1 MTTLYRLAKRCA
13 DFAVAGAAILLS
25 APVVA
30 VAALLIWRED
40 RSASPFLRQERI
52 GRNERPFLLIKLRTM
67 RTERFRDGCK
77 LTDAQRMLRCG
88 AWLRKFSIDELPQ
101 LVNVLMG
108 DMSLIGPRPMPVV
121 YLDYFRPDERLRH
134 VVRPG
139 MSGLAQVSGRNLL
152 SWDDKFALDVRYV
165 QEASF
170 RSDVV
175 LLMRTVMRVLRP
187 TGVGVRGADLPV
199 ASLHEVRADECRST
213 KLEDKVVSERD
224 CGTVSPLG
232 PGLSPDHGWMHKDR
246 WEHGSY
252 PALPDPVLDRSGKSA
267 AALIAELKA
276 ACAASGRVALGRI
289 IAHGRAHRGWQR
301 ILVPTYYC
309 TDVVSYLEQAGI
321 EVARY
326 ACSPCGEDIVP
337 AAQAGDVLL
346 RVNFFGW
353 GPGEGAPAF
362 GGDVIA
368 DFTHDLL
375 AARYSTADFAIA
387 SLRKVLPVSD
397 GGIYWSPQGH
407 GIPAEPSSDVRHQQ
421 AALAKL
427 AAMALKRAYL
437 EGVGSADDKVR
448 LRELEQIGEEGL
460 LNGHDAAISRW
471 ARASLADL
479 FVGQEAAA
487 RRTNA
492 CVLRNAL
499 HDAPGLAWRSRPR
512 CQAPAFAVL
521 QLQNEAMREHLRAAL
536 VARRIYPAVLWPV
549 APTENPLFAAALR
562 FSRTCLMLHIDRR
575 YDKAD
580 MQHVAAQIREICV
593 SVTR

>member
-1 MTTLYRLAKRCA
+1 MTTVYRLAKRCA
-13 DFAVAGAAILLS
+13 DFAFAGAAILLT
-25 APVVA
+25 APIVA
-30 VAALLIWRED
+30 AAALLIWRED
-40 RSASPFLRQERI
+40 RSASPFLGQERI
-52 GRNERPFLLIKLRTM
+52 GRNERPFRLIKLRTM
-67 RTERFRDGCK
+67 RTERFRDGYK

-88 AWLRKFSIDELPQ
+88 AWLRKYSIDELPQ

-108 DMSLIGPRPMPVV
+108 DMSLIGPRPMPDV

-134 VVRPG
+134 TVRPG
-139 MSGLAQVSGRNLL
+139 ISGLAQVSGRNLL

-165 QEASF
+165 QEACLLT
-170 RSDVV
+170 DVA

-199 ASLHEVRADECRST
+199 ASLHEVRADEFRST
-213 KLEDKVVSERD
+213 KPGDKVVSEGNS
-224 CGTVSPLG
+224 GTFSPLYTG
-232 PGLSPDHGWMHKDR
+232 RSPDRRWMQDDR

-252 PALPDPVLDRSGKSA
+252 PALPDPVLDRSGQSA
-267 AALIAELKA
+267 AAMISGLDA

-309 TDVVSYLEQAGI
+309 GDVVSYLEQTGI
-321 EVARY
+321 EIGRY

-337 AAQAGDVLL
+337 VAKAGDVLL
-346 RVNFFGW
+346 RVNCFGW
-353 GPGEGAPAF
+353 GPSERAPAF

-375 AARYSTADFAIA
+375 AARHSTADFAIA

-397 GGIYWSPQGH
+397 GGIYWSPRRH
-407 GIPAEPSSDVRHQQ
+407 GIPAEPTTDIRHEQ

-427 AAMALKRAYL
+427 AAMTLKRAYL
-437 EGVGSADDKVR
+437 EGVGSADDKAR

-460 LNGHDAAISRW
+460 LTGHDAAISRW
-471 ARASLADL
+471 ARAGLADL
-479 FVGQEAAA
+479 FVDQEAAA

-492 CVLRNAL
+492 RVLRNAL
-499 HDAPGLAWRSRPR
+499 GDVPSLAWRSRPP

-521 QLQNEAMREHLRAAL
+521 QLKTEEMREHLRAAL
-536 VARRIYPAVLWPV
+536 VERRIYPAVLWPI
-549 APTENPLFAAALR
+549 APTEDPLFAAALR

-575 YDKAD
+575 YGKAD
-580 MQHVAAQIREICV
+580 MEHLAAQIREICA